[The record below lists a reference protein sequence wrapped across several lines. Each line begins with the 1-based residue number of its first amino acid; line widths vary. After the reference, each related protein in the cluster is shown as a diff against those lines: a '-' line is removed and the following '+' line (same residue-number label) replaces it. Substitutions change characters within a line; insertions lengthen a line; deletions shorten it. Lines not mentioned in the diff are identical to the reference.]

1 MSGTIVE
8 DKMRMVFK
16 EESDKLYTTVNL
28 KFFTIEGINPMY
40 LNTETDGILG
50 LAPENFNI
58 RNR

>member
-1 MSGTIVE
+1 
-8 DKMRMVFK
+8 MRMVFR